1 MNSNSMMRIQGIP
14 YEITWIAFGHLLGV
28 FSPPSSAILAG
39 ITIHMITALSI
50 GIVIGVFLYKT
61 NILIISKLSNGIL
74 YGLFAGSV
82 VYIVFF
88 IPSAARSLGSTS
100 SSTSCCCAARS
111 VNGTVIRRPPARRS
125 RDPRVSP
132 HPPARCCDNA
142 ATPQRA
148 GWCRDG
154 GGGQLG

>member
-1 MNSNSMMRIQGIP
+1 MKGISEIRVDFSLKREVFYIVIGSVVGAIFMILAKMILDPQTGIP

-28 FSPPSSAILAG
+28 LSPPSSAIPAG

-50 GIVIGVFLYKT
+50 GIAIGVFLYKT

-88 IPSAARSLGSTS
+88 IPVYESVLTHEIARYSEHS
-100 SSTSCCCAARS
+100 
-111 VNGTVIRRPPARRS
+111 
-125 RDPRVSP
+125 
-132 HPPARCCDNA
+132 
-142 ATPQRA
+142 
-148 GWCRDG
+148 
-154 GGGQLG
+154 